1 MGVYIGYIEKVLSN
15 TGIFYNIKP
24 VAELRNG
31 QIEEL
36 TTNEREN
43 LLPESKRQSVMLYY
57 DWSNDNDLRVMEN
70 TFAEEALV
78 IFEFSLND
86 LDDNISSYS
95 GERNSTGYKIQA
107 IEFLNNGKLRKLNSE
122 SIYYPID
129 ILKGKQDF
137 PTEPGVTI
145 DVSENYKGEFVL
157 AEYGDYWVGPYE
169 ITYRSVD
176 SKYVIVPKLKEG
188 KYTVSAYKKS
198 DVLIQELTYQE
209 SGWGKSAKTWTLVYP
224 KRSAGKEQ
232 LDVMTDESLLE
243 GFRESLSDNH
253 VSAGIINLE
262 DIPALL
268 KHYDESRF
276 VGADL
281 PENIRKNRL
290 KRLTDILTSETD
302 LDVSLRTIADSI
314 CDLLVR
320 YQKSPN
326 VESWLE
332 ALLNEH
338 PELLEKL
345 KGTQAISE
353 RIAQTQQE
361 LSSLTQRKSE
371 LEAEIQEKKA
381 EANAVNQEAV
391 EAEKEELLRVN
402 AEYKAILEKL
412 DDAKKIFGITDNI
425 EELQRTQQALKTE
438 VDYLERHKEHLD
450 RDTKKLEL
458 QFQQVISSSH
468 DRMVDIAFDG
478 FMASKMLEAASQ
490 WETEKSIQELEGL
503 IAKVNSIPTHSFT
516 PEELSD
522 YLCRTV
528 QIVRPQYDKNT
539 ILNIAICLTQGFL
552 TVFSGDPGCGKTS
565 ICNIFAKVF
574 GLNKISSLLNIP
586 IETATDVDRYISVSV
601 ERGWTSK
608 RDFVGYYNPLS
619 KTFDKSNRRVYDAL
633 CQLNG
638 EKQRGITN
646 LPYVILLD
654 EANLSPME
662 YYWSDFMNIC
672 DDLGPKSKVNLGED
686 YVFCIP
692 ETLHFLATIN
702 NDHTVETLSPRL
714 IDRAWIIQLPQ
725 QSNVSSIETILPDK
739 QIEVVSWASLCG
751 AFLPA
756 KECGFSTEIQRV
768 YDAVLTKLKE
778 QRITVSTRIDN
789 AIKRYWVSA
798 ASCFESDETGTE
810 PEIIA
815 LDYAVVQRILPKLT
829 GHGDSYKQ
837 WLEEL
842 RSLCSSRGLN
852 RSAEKLKDMLFR
864 GNQQMNYYQFF
875 C

>member
-1 MGVYIGYIEKVLSN
+1 MGVYVGYVEKVPYEN
-15 TGIFYNIKP
+15 NKFFYNIKP
-24 VAELRNG
+24 FAEMCNG
-31 QIEEL
+31 QILEL
-36 TTNEREN
+36 TNSERAA
-43 LLPESKRQSVMLYY
+43 LLPKSREQSVMLYY
-57 DWSNDNDLRVMEN
+57 EFKDNDAKETLEAL
-70 TFAEEALV
+70 FAEESLA
-78 IFEFSLND
+78 IFEFTDGD
-86 LDDNISSYS
+86 LENR
-95 GERNSTGYKIQA
+95 GSTGYKVQA
-107 IEFLNNGKLRKLNSE
+107 IEWINSGKLRKLASE
-122 SIYYPID
+122 FIYYAVHKNEIISNFLTDLGVIID
-129 ILKGKQDF
+129 IPEKC
-137 PTEPGVTI
+137 
-145 DVSENYKGEFVL
+145 KGESVL
-157 AEYGDYWVGPYE
+157 IEMRDYWVGPYE
-169 ITYRSVD
+169 ITYRSID
-176 SKYVIVPKLKEG
+176 SEYVIVPKLKES

-198 DVLIQELTYQE
+198 DVFIQGLTYQE
-209 SGWGKSAKTWTLVYP
+209 DGWGKSEKIWTLVYP
-224 KRSAGKEQ
+224 KKSADKEQ

-243 GFRESLSDNH
+243 GFRESLSNNH

-268 KHYDESRF
+268 KHYDESCF

-290 KRLTDILTSETD
+290 KRLADILTSETD
-302 LDVSLRTIADSI
+302 LDDALRTIADSI

-320 YQKSPN
+320 YQKNPS

-353 RIAQTQQE
+353 RIAQTEQE
-361 LSSLTQRKSE
+361 LSKLAQQKDE

-381 EANAVNQEAV
+381 EADAVNQEAV
-391 EAEKEELLRVN
+391 EAEKEELLRAN
-402 AEYKAILEKL
+402 EEYKTILAQL
-412 DDAKKIFGITDNI
+412 DDAKKLHGIVGSI
-425 EELQRTQQALKTE
+425 AELQSTQQALKGD
-438 VDYLERHKEHLD
+438 VDYLEKHKAHLD
-450 RDTKKLEL
+450 RDIEKLEL
-458 QFQQVISSSH
+458 QFQQFISSSH

-503 IAKVNSIPTHSFT
+503 IAKVNAIPVRPFT
-516 PEELSD
+516 QKELSD
-522 YLCRTV
+522 YLCQTV

-552 TVFSGDPGCGKTS
+552 TVFSGEPGCGKTS
-565 ICNIFAKVF
+565 ICNIFADVL

-586 IETATDVDRYISVSV
+586 IEAATDFDRYISVSV

-638 EKQRGITN
+638 EKQRGIKN

-686 YVFCIP
+686 YVFSIP

-725 QSNVSSIETILPDK
+725 QSNVSSVEMTLQDD
-739 QIEVVSWASLCG
+739 QIEVVSWASLYG
-751 AFLPA
+751 AFLSD
-756 KECGFSTEIQRV
+756 KECEFSTEIQRI
-768 YDAVLTKLKE
+768 YDTILTKLRE
-778 QRITVSTRIDN
+778 QRIIVSTRINN

-798 ASCFESDETGTE
+798 SSCFESDETGTE
-810 PEIIA
+810 PGVIA
-815 LDYAVVQRILPKLT
+815 LDYAVVQRILPKLS

-842 RSLCSSRGLN
+842 RSFCSSRGLN

>member
-1 MGVYIGYIEKVLSN
+1 MGVYIGYIEKVSN
-15 TGIFYNIKP
+15 DAGTFYNIKP
-24 VAELRNG
+24 FAELHDG

-36 TTNEREN
+36 TTNEREA
-43 LLPESKRQSVMLYY
+43 LLPESRRQSVMLYY
-57 DWSNDNDLRVMEN
+57 DWRNNDDLQIMEN
-70 TFAEEALV
+70 TFAEESLA

-86 LDDNISSYS
+86 LEDNINSNS
-95 GERNSTGYKIQA
+95 GERNSTGYKVQA
-107 IEFLNNGKLRKLNSE
+107 VDWIRKGKLRKLASE
-122 SIYYPID
+122 SIYYPIYSD
-129 ILKGKQDF
+129 RVISNFLTD
-137 PTEPGVTI
+137 PGVII
-145 DVSENYKGEFVL
+145 DVPQKYECASVL
-157 AEYGDYWVGPYE
+157 VEVEDYWAGPYE
-169 ITYRSVD
+169 ITYRPID
-176 SKYVIVPKLKEG
+176 SEHVIVPKLNEH

-198 DVLIQELTYQE
+198 DIIIQNLTYQE
-209 SGWGKSAKTWTLVYP
+209 SGWGQSEKNWALIYPQKSAN
-224 KRSAGKEQ
+224 KEQ
-232 LDVMTDESLLE
+232 LDVMTDEFLLE
-243 GFRESLSDNH
+243 GFRASLSDDH
-253 VSAGIINLE
+253 ASAGIISLK
-262 DIPALL
+262 DVPALVVRYE
-268 KHYDESRF
+268 KSSF

-290 KRLTDILTSETD
+290 KRLADILTSEAD
-302 LDVSLRTIADSI
+302 LDSSLHAITDSV
-314 CDLLVR
+314 CDLLIR
-320 YQKSPN
+320 YQESSN
-326 VESWLE
+326 VESWLK

-338 PELLEKL
+338 PELLEQL

-353 RIAQTQQE
+353 RIVQTEQE
-361 LSSLTQRKSE
+361 LSKLTQQKNE
-371 LEAEIQEKKA
+371 LEAEIQAKKA
-381 EANAVNQEAV
+381 EIDVVNQEAV
-391 EAEKEELLRVN
+391 EAVKEELLRVN
-402 AEYKAILEKL
+402 EEYRTILAQLE
-412 DDAKKIFGITDNI
+412 DAKKLHGIVGSI
-425 EELQRTQQALKTE
+425 EELQSTQQGLKNE
-438 VDYLERHKEHLD
+438 VNYLDNHKTHLES
-450 RDTKKLEL
+450 DTKKLRL
-458 QFQQVISSSH
+458 QFEQFISGSH

-503 IAKVNSIPTHSFT
+503 IAKVNAIPMRSFT
-516 PEELSD
+516 PDELSD

-552 TVFSGDPGCGKTS
+552 TVFSGEPGCGKTS

-586 IETATDVDRYISVSV
+586 IEAATDVDRYISVSV

-638 EKQRGITN
+638 EKQRGIKN

-672 DDLGPKSKVNLGED
+672 DDLGPESKVNLGED

-768 YDAVLTKLKE
+768 YNAVLTKLKE

-842 RSLCSSRGLN
+842 RSFCSSRGLN

>member
-1 MGVYIGYIEKVLSN
+1 MGVYIGYIEKVPHD
-15 TGIFYNIKP
+15 TGKFFYNIKP
-24 VAELRNG
+24 FAELRNG
-31 QIEEL
+31 QIVEL
-36 TTNEREN
+36 TINERDA
-43 LLPESKRQSVMLYY
+43 LLPESRYQSVMLYY
-57 DWSNDNDLRVMEN
+57 DWNDDEALRIMEN
-70 TFAEEALV
+70 LFAEASLA
-78 IFEFSLND
+78 IFEFTDGD
-86 LDDNISSYS
+86 LENN
-95 GERNSTGYKIQA
+95 NSTGYKVQA
-107 IEFLNNGKLRKLNSE
+107 IELIKSKKLRKLTSE
-122 SIYYPID
+122 FTYYPIHRD
-129 ILKGKQDF
+129 KVISNFFTD
-137 PTEPGVTI
+137 PGVI
-145 DVSENYKGEFVL
+145 INVPKKYKNASVL
-157 AEYGDYWVGPYE
+157 VEVGDYWAGPYE
-169 ITYRSVD
+169 ITYRPID
-176 SKYVIVPKLKEG
+176 SEYVIVPKLKES
-188 KYTVSAYKKS
+188 KYVVSVYKKS
-198 DVLIQELTYQE
+198 DVMIQELTYQE
-209 SGWGKSAKTWTLVYP
+209 GGWGKSEKNWTLIYP
-224 KRSAGKEQ
+224 KKSATKER

-253 VSAGIINLE
+253 ISAGTISLK
-262 DIPALL
+262 DIPTLL
-268 KHYDESRF
+268 KDYEKSGF

-281 PENIRKNRL
+281 PESIRKNRL
-290 KRLTDILTSETD
+290 KRLADILTSEAD
-302 LDVSLRTIADSI
+302 LDNSLRAIADSV

-320 YQKSPN
+320 YQESPN

-332 ALLNEH
+332 ALFNEH

-345 KGTQAISE
+345 KGTQAIFGRITQTEQKLSE
-353 RIAQTQQE
+353 LTQQ
-361 LSSLTQRKSE
+361 KDE
-371 LEAEIQEKKA
+371 LEAEIQAKK
-381 EANAVNQEAV
+381 EEIDAVNQEAV

-402 AEYKAILEKL
+402 EEYKTILDRLE
-412 DDAKKIFGITDNI
+412 DAKKLYGITGSI
-425 EELQRTQQALKTE
+425 VELQSTQQTLKKE
-438 VDYLERHKEHLD
+438 VDYLENHKAHLD
-450 RDTKKLEL
+450 RDTEKLEL
-458 QFQQVISSSH
+458 QFQQFISSSH

-490 WETEKSIQELEGL
+490 WEAEKSIQELEGL
-503 IAKVNSIPTHSFT
+503 ITKVNSIPRRPFT

-552 TVFSGDPGCGKTS
+552 TVFSGEPGCGKTS
-565 ICNIFAKVF
+565 ICNIFAEVL
-574 GLNKISSLLNIP
+574 GLNKVSSLLNIP
-586 IETATDVDRYISVSV
+586 IEAATDFDRYISVSV

-638 EKQRGITN
+638 EKQRGIKN

-725 QSNVSSIETILPDK
+725 QSNVSSIETILQND
-739 QIEVVSWASLCG
+739 QIEVVSWASLHG
-751 AFLPA
+751 AFLPD
-756 KECGFSTEIQRV
+756 KERRFSPEIQRI
-768 YDAVLTKLKE
+768 YDAILTKLRE

-789 AIKRYWVSA
+789 AVKRYWVSA
-798 ASCFESDETGTE
+798 ASFFESDETGTE

-815 LDYAVVQRILPKLT
+815 LDYAVVQRILPKLA

-842 RSLCSSRGLN
+842 RSFCSSRGLN

>member
-1 MGVYIGYIEKVLSN
+1 MGVYIGYIEKVSN
-15 TGIFYNIKP
+15 DAGTFYNIKP
-24 VAELRNG
+24 FAEMQDGQIAEL
-31 QIEEL
+31 
-36 TTNEREN
+36 TVADREA
-43 LLPESKRQSVMLYY
+43 LLPKSRRQSVMLYY
-57 DWSNDNDLRVMEN
+57 DWNNDSDLCVMED
-70 TFAEEALV
+70 TFAEEALA

-86 LDDNISSYS
+86 LDDNINSFS

-107 IEFLNNGKLRKLNSE
+107 IEFINSGKLRKLASE
-122 SIYYPID
+122 SVYYPIYR
-129 ILKGKQDF
+129 GKQDF
-137 PTEPGVTI
+137 PTEPGVII
-145 DVSENYKGEFVL
+145 DVSEDYKGESVL
-157 AEYGDYWVGPYE
+157 LEVGNYWAGPYE
-169 ITYRSVD
+169 IAYRSID
-176 SKYVIVPKLKEG
+176 SEYVIVPKLKES
-188 KYTVSAYKKS
+188 KYIVSAYKKN
-198 DVLIQELTYQE
+198 DVVIQELTYQE
-209 SGWGKSAKTWTLVYP
+209 GGWSRTARSWTLIYP
-224 KRSAGKEQ
+224 KKAVNEEQ
-232 LDVMTDESLLE
+232 LDVITDESLLE

-268 KHYDESRF
+268 KHYDESCF

-290 KRLTDILTSETD
+290 KRLADILISETD
-302 LDVSLRTIADSI
+302 LDDSLRTIADSI

-320 YQKSPN
+320 YQKNPS

-332 ALLNEH
+332 ALLSEH

-353 RIAQTQQE
+353 RIAQTEQE
-361 LSSLTQRKSE
+361 LSKLAQQKDK

-381 EANAVNQEAV
+381 EADAVNQKAV
-391 EAEKEELLRVN
+391 EEEKEELLRVN
-402 AEYKAILEKL
+402 EEYKTILAQL
-412 DDAKKIFGITDNI
+412 DDAKKLHGIVGSI
-425 EELQRTQQALKTE
+425 AELQSAQQALKE
-438 VDYLERHKEHLD
+438 DVDYLEKHKAHLD
-450 RDTKKLEL
+450 RDTEKLEL
-458 QFQQVISSSH
+458 QFQQFISSSH

-490 WETEKSIQELEGL
+490 WETEKSIQGLEGL
-503 IAKVNSIPTHSFT
+503 IAKVNAIPVRSFT
-516 PEELSD
+516 QKELSD
-522 YLCRTV
+522 YLCQTV

-552 TVFSGDPGCGKTS
+552 TVFSGEPGCGKTS
-565 ICNIFAKVF
+565 ICNIFADVL

-586 IETATDVDRYISVSV
+586 IEAATDFDRYISVSV

-638 EKQRGITN
+638 EKQRGIKN

-686 YVFCIP
+686 YVFSIP

-725 QSNVSSIETILPDK
+725 QSNVSSVEMTLQDD
-739 QIEVVSWASLCG
+739 QIEVVSWASLYG
-751 AFLPA
+751 AFLSD
-756 KECGFSTEIQRV
+756 KECEFSTEIRRI
-768 YDAVLTKLKE
+768 YDAILTKLRE
-778 QRITVSTRIDN
+778 QRIIVSTRINN

-798 ASCFESDETGTE
+798 SSCFENDETGTE
-810 PEIIA
+810 PGVIA
-815 LDYAVVQRILPKLT
+815 LDYAVVQRILPKLS

-842 RSLCSSRGLN
+842 RSFCSSRGLN

>member
-1 MGVYIGYIEKVLSN
+1 MGVYVGYIERVSN
-15 TGIFYNIKP
+15 NLTGKFFYNIKP
-24 VAELRNG
+24 FAELCNG
-31 QIEEL
+31 QIVEL
-36 TTNEREN
+36 TINERDA
-43 LLPESKRQSVMLYY
+43 LLPESKYQSVMLYY
-57 DWSNDNDLRVMEN
+57 DWNDDEALGVMEN
-70 TFAEEALV
+70 LFTEESLA
-78 IFEFSLND
+78 IFEFAEGD
-86 LDDNISSYS
+86 LEN
-95 GERNSTGYKIQA
+95 NNTKGYQVRA
-107 IEFLNNGKLRKLNSE
+107 IEFIKSGKLRKLTSE
-122 SIYYPID
+122 FTYYPIHKD
-129 ILKGKQDF
+129 KVISNFRTDL
-137 PTEPGVTI
+137 GVII
-145 DVSENYKGEFVL
+145 DVSEKCKGESVL
-157 AEYGDYWVGPYE
+157 IEMGDYWAGPYE
-169 ITYRSVD
+169 ITYRSID
-176 SKYVIVPKLKEG
+176 SEYVIVPKLKES

-209 SGWGKSAKTWTLVYP
+209 SGWGKSAKTWTLAYP
-224 KRSAGKEQ
+224 KKSAGKEQ
-232 LDVMTDESLLE
+232 LDVMPDESLLE

-262 DIPALL
+262 DIPTLL
-268 KHYDESRF
+268 KHYDESCF
-276 VGADL
+276 VGTDL

-290 KRLTDILTSETD
+290 KRLADILTSETD
-302 LDVSLRTIADSI
+302 LDNSLRTIADSI

-332 ALLNEH
+332 ALLSEH

-353 RIAQTQQE
+353 RIAQTEQE
-361 LSSLTQRKSE
+361 LSKLAQQKDE

-381 EANAVNQEAV
+381 EADAVNQEAV
-391 EAEKEELLRVN
+391 KAEKEELLRVN
-402 AEYKAILEKL
+402 EEYKTILTQLE
-412 DDAKKIFGITDNI
+412 DAKKLHGIVGSVA
-425 EELQRTQQALKTE
+425 ELQSTRQALKE
-438 VDYLERHKEHLD
+438 DVDYLEKHKAHLG
-450 RDTKKLEL
+450 RDTEKLEL
-458 QFQQVISSSH
+458 QFQQFISSSH

-503 IAKVNSIPTHSFT
+503 ITKVNAIPARSFT

-552 TVFSGDPGCGKTS
+552 TVFSGEPGCGKTS
-565 ICNIFAKVF
+565 ICNIFAKVL
-574 GLNKISSLLNIP
+574 GLNKVSSLLNIP
-586 IETATDVDRYISVSV
+586 IEAATDFDRYVSVSV
-601 ERGWTSK
+601 ERGWMSK

-619 KTFDKSNRRVYDAL
+619 KTFDKSNRRIYDAL

-638 EKQRGITN
+638 EKQRGIKN
-646 LPYVILLD
+646 LPYIILLD

-672 DDLGPKSKVNLGED
+672 DDLGPESKVNLGED
-686 YVFCIP
+686 YVFSIP

-725 QSNVSSIETILPDK
+725 QSNVSSTEMTLQND
-739 QIEVVSWASLCG
+739 QIEVVSWASLYG
-751 AFLPA
+751 AFLPD
-756 KECGFSTEIQRV
+756 KECEFSAEIQRV
-768 YDAVLTKLKE
+768 YDAILSKLRE
-778 QRITVSTRIDN
+778 QRITVSMRIN
-789 AIKRYWVSA
+789 KAIKRYWVSA
-798 ASCFESDETGTE
+798 SNSFESDETGTE
-810 PEIIA
+810 PGIIA
-815 LDYAVVQRILPKLT
+815 LDYAVVQRILPKLS

-842 RSLCSSRGLN
+842 RSFCSSRGLN